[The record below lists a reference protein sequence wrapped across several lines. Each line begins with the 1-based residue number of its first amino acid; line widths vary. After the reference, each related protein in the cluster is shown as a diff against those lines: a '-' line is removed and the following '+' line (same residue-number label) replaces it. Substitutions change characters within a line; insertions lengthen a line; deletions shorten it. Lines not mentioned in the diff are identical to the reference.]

1 MQEEKVNPKQS
12 LPTQSFVEVKEV
24 KDGIAIL
31 KNGALRQIV
40 MVSGINFDL
49 KSEEEKEA
57 LIFGYQNFLNSL
69 DFPIQIFVHSRKINV
84 DRYIEGLSQIE
95 VKEPNP
101 LLRTQIAEYREFIRT
116 LVNENIIMHK
126 SFFVVVPYD
135 PVQLSQA
142 GKKAA
147 GGLFKLMSKDKL
159 DPLTKTSGDESIRE
173 YVGQLK
179 QRTDEVVS
187 SLNQIGL
194 RAVPL
199 NDEETTEL
207 FYNLYNPEAIEKK
220 GLVLNTDQPNP

>member
-147 GGLFKLMSKDKL
+147 GGLFKLISKDKL
-159 DPLTKTSGDESIRE
+159 DPLTKTSGDENIRE
-173 YVGQLK
+173 YVSQLK

-220 GLVLNTDQPNP
+220 GLVLTTDQPNA